1 MTQEAPENLH
11 KKLGQR
17 LLAEMEHAE
26 RYRRCRSRCRAVG
39 CRRSAWPLVFC
50 PGCLLALPTATRA
63 CMGALSRLLLE
74 RTAPAAR
81 RAAAE
86 VVQQAARRLAA
97 ERAAALN
104 SRLSEAELARA
115 DELTQRRHACRS
127 FEELLNTVPQ
137 YWPRLDCSLR
147 FTPDPVERAENQEL
161 ADLYDRAQALRGDP
175 RRATRLGL
183 AGL

>member
-1 MTQEAPENLH
+1 
-11 KKLGQR
+11 
-17 LLAEMEHAE
+17 
-26 RYRRCRSRCRAVG
+26 
-39 CRRSAWPLVFC
+39 
-50 PGCLLALPTATRA
+50 
-63 CMGALSRLLLE
+63 MGALSRALLE
-74 RTAPAAR
+74 RTTPPAAR

-86 VVQQAARRLAA
+86 VVQQAARRIAA
-97 ERAAALN
+97 ERAAAERRELT
-104 SRLSEAELARA
+104 AEEQVRA

-147 FTPDPVERAENQEL
+147 FTRDPVERAENQEL